1 MFILLVVL
9 GVLLS
14 TVFPTRAAEDKP
26 VSPQAQRMKDCN
38 AQAHDRALAGDARKQ
53 FMSDC
58 LKGGGSGRADRSSQ
72 GATSPS
78 QAGDQGESSPP
89 ATR

>member
-9 GVLLS
+9 VLLS
-14 TVFPTRAAEDKP
+14 TVFPVRAAENKP

-38 AQAHDRALAGDARKQ
+38 AHAHDRALAGDARKQ

-58 LKGGGSGRADRSSQ
+58 LKGGGSGPADRASQ
-72 GATSPS
+72 GATSSPSETGAPS
-78 QAGDQGESSPP
+78 QSSSPGKP
-89 ATR
+89 

>member
-1 MFILLVVL
+1 MLTLLAVL
-9 GVLLS
+9 VVLLS
-14 TVFPTRAAEDKP
+14 TVVPVRAVENKP

-58 LKGGGSGRADRSSQ
+58 LKGGGPGRVDPSSQ

-78 QAGDQGESSPP
+78 EAGAQSGSSPQGK
-89 ATR
+89 R

>member
-9 GVLLS
+9 VLLS
-14 TVFPTRAAEDKP
+14 TVFPVRAAENKP
-26 VSPQAQRMKDCN
+26 SSPQAQRMKDCN

-58 LKGGGSGRADRSSQ
+58 LKGGGSGQADRASQ

-78 QAGDQGESSPP
+78 ETGAPSASSSSGKP
-89 ATR
+89 